1 MQQDTIP
8 SRLFPDDDAN
18 KQENKPKKS
27 SKVGLWGILLIGML
41 VALGSLAIARIFHR
55 LFG

>member
-18 KQENKPKKS
+18 KQEKKPQKS
-27 SKVGLWGILLIGML
+27 SQVGLWGILLIGML

>member
-8 SRLFPDDDAN
+8 SRLFPDDDAKKN
-18 KQENKPKKS
+18 DTKPKKPAR
-27 SKVGLWGILLIGML
+27 VGLWGIVLIGFF
-41 VALGSLAIARIFHR
+41 VAMGSLAIARIFQR